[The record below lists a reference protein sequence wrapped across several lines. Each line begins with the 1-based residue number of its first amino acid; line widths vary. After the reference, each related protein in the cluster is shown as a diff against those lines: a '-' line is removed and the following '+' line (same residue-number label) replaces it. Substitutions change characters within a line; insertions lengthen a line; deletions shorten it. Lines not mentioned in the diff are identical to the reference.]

1 MNHCF
6 VDIVIMKKWA
16 GKEDLKIMDEINKYI
31 NYKTLNNVTFV
42 TNVTK

>member
-1 MNHCF
+1 
-6 VDIVIMKKWA
+6 MKKWA